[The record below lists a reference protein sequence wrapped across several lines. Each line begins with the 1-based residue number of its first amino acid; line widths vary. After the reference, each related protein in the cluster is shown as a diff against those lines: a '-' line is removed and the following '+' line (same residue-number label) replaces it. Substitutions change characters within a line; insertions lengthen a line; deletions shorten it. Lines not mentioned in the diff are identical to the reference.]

1 MKSAFSMQIIFNI
14 EPNDIVSNYSTLP
27 C

>member
-1 MKSAFSMQIIFNI
+1 MQSAFSMQIIFNI